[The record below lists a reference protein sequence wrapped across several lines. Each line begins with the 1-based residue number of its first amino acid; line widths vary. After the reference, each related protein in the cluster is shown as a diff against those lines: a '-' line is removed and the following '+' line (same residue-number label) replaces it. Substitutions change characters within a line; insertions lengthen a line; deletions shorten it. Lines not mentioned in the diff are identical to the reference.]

1 MDEPR
6 QPQIDESL
14 LKRKARA
21 SAVFSAVF
29 FAVVSAV
36 LSKLFFGTDPLAA
49 RSLVGSLASAC
60 VFGVF
65 WYWYYLRQVRAA
77 LARRAQEHSE

>member
-6 QPQIDESL
+6 QPRIDEGL
-14 LKRKARA
+14 LKQKARA
-21 SAVFSAVF
+21 SAVF

-36 LSKLFFGTDPLAA
+36 LSKLFFGTDPLAP

-60 VFGVF
+60 VFSVF

-77 LARRAQEHSE
+77 LARRAQEQGE